1 VKEDFLHFIWKHQL
15 LNVSKLVTSEGEN
28 ISLISPGEHNENT
41 GPDFFNAQLII
52 DNQRWAGNVEIHI
65 NSSDWYVH
73 GHEKDTNYDNVILHV
88 VWEYDVEI
96 YTKENLPIPT
106 LELKNN
112 IDKGILENYFTLF
125 SSNKKWINCENEI
138 GTVDRFIVDNWLERL
153 FVERL
158 EQKSEVI
165 QKMLDFSKNDW
176 ESVLIQMLSKNFGLK
191 VNGASFLD
199 LINSID
205 FSVIRKEKQSLE
217 SIEALFFGQA
227 GLLNESIQ
235 DTYGQRLLKEYNY
248 LSKKYKLS
256 PNLGTRI
263 QFFRLRPNNFP
274 TIRLAQLAALLNKH
288 QNLFSKIMA
297 TKKLSDFYKLFDI
310 SISEYWKT
318 HYSFTSVSKKSNKKL
333 SKSFVDLLVLNT
345 IIPLKFMYFKQRNSL
360 NEEDLFET
368 LRAINPEKNAIIGK
382 FNDLKTPC
390 NNALESQA
398 LLQLKNEYC
407 IKNKCMFCAI
417 GNNLLRYSS

>member
-1 VKEDFLHFIWKHQL
+1 
-15 LNVSKLVTSEGEN
+15 
-28 ISLISPGEHNENT
+28 
-41 GPDFFNAQLII
+41 
-52 DNQRWAGNVEIHI
+52 
-65 NSSDWYVH
+65 
-73 GHEKDTNYDNVILHV
+73 
-88 VWEYDVEI
+88 
-96 YTKENLPIPT
+96 
-106 LELKNN
+106 
-112 IDKGILENYFTLF
+112 
-125 SSNKKWINCENEI
+125 
-138 GTVDRFIVDNWLERL
+138 
-153 FVERL
+153 
-158 EQKSEVI
+158 
-165 QKMLDFSKNDW
+165 MLDFSKNDW